1 MLLSK
6 VFAHF
11 YKLAQMGYLDPCTLS
26 HDRNCNQRNICIC
39 LLLVKLTPVYA
50 RFFLSM
56 PSTVPSLS
64 VGDIF
69 ITYTIMFIVKY
80 IDFF

>member
-11 YKLAQMGYLDPCTLS
+11 YKLDQMGYLDPCTLS
-26 HDRNCNQRNICIC
+26 HDQNCNQRNICIC
-39 LLLVKLTPVYA
+39 FLLFRLTPAYA

-56 PSTVPSLS
+56 LSTVPSLS
-64 VGDIF
+64 VAGIF

-80 IDFF
+80 IDYF